1 MCLATPSKV
10 IKIKGQWATVQSG
23 DHHHQANLSLLKNI
37 KVGDYLLIH
46 DELAINKVPKT
57 EAKRILDMI
66 EKHSHC
72 LMKSNELN
80 K

>member
-23 DHHHQANLSLLKNI
+23 NHEHRVNLSLLKNV
-37 KVGDYLLIH
+37 KLGDYLLIH

-57 EAKRILDMI
+57 EAKRILKMI
-66 EKHSHC
+66 AGTVPKIQS
-72 LMKSNELN
+72 LS
-80 K
+80 

>member
-10 IKIKGQWATVQSG
+10 VKIKDGWATVQSG
-23 DHHHQANLSLLKNI
+23 DHQHRVNLSLLKNV

-57 EAKRILDMI
+57 EAKRILEMI
-66 EKHSHC
+66 KNISEP
-72 LMKSNELN
+72 N